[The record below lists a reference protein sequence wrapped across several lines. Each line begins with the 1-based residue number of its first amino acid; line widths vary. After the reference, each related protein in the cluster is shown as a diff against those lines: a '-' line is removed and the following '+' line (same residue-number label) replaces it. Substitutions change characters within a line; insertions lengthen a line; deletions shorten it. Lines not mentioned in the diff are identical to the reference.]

1 MHIYCIIDVRP
12 YWLLIMTHRAIPMI
26 AQRNET
32 QCISTTLVIIV
43 CIIMLYYRLV
53 YTN

>member
-1 MHIYCIIDVRP
+1 MHIYCIKNVRP
-12 YWLLIMTHRAIPMI
+12 YWLLFMAIPII

-32 QCISTTLVIIV
+32 QCIGTTLVIIV